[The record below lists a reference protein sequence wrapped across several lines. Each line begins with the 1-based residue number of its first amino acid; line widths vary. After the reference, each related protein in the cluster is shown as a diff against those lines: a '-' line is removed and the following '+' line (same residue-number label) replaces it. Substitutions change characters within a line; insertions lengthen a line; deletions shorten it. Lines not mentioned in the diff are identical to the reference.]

1 MKGANIPANV
11 TGRRVLG
18 RGLGALMQSQALT
31 VDVRTAG
38 RKWEEPGNTLNAL
51 SNTADGEAENQG
63 SERDGLARDGLV
75 FLPIGHIIANRN
87 QPRTDFPEG
96 EIQSLAE
103 SIKQSG
109 LLQPIIVRRLSSGS
123 GAGLSI
129 GSSAGTQVHFEIVA
143 GERRFRA
150 AKIAGLERIPALI
163 KQLDDREA
171 FQLAVI
177 ENVQRSDL
185 NPIEEAQA
193 FHRLVE
199 EFQLP
204 HGEVAKLVGKDRAS
218 VANSLRLLKLDPQ
231 VRDLLVM
238 KKLSAGHGRAL
249 LRFELP
255 EAQRAVA
262 KRILDEG
269 LSVRVVEQLPLESNF
284 DVVSPRGKVIPI
296 RRKDPASEELES
308 RFRRVLGT
316 KVSLSLDEAGK
327 GEVRIHFYSKEELD
341 HLLERIGA

>member
-31 VDVRTAG
+31 VDVRSAG
-38 RKWEEPGNTLNAL
+38 RKWEDPNNAA
-51 SNTADGEAENQG
+51 STTSSPTAHSTAREEQPPS
-63 SERDGLARDGLV
+63 SERDGLV
-75 FLPIGHIIANRN
+75 FLPIGQIVANRH
-87 QPRTDFPEG
+87 QPRTDFPES

-109 LLQPIIVRRLSSGS
+109 LLQPIIVRRLSSAGG
-123 GAGLSI
+123 GA
-129 GSSAGTQVHFEIVA
+129 HFEIVA

-150 AKIAGLERIPALI
+150 AKIAGLERIPALL

-204 HGEVAKLVGKDRAS
+204 QGEVAKLVGKDRAS

-255 EAQRAVA
+255 ERQRAVA
-262 KRILDEG
+262 QQILEEG
-269 LSVRVVEQLPLESNF
+269 LSVRVVEHLPLEPSVDF
-284 DVVSPRGKVIPI
+284 PSHVASFRGKVIPL

-316 KVSLSLDEAGK
+316 KVSLSLDETGK
-327 GEVRIHFYSKEELD
+327 GEVRIHFFSKEELD
-341 HLLERIGA
+341 RLLDRIGA